1 MEKYKEYDE
10 KYWRYAVDVIDGKIT
25 ACKYIKQACERYLS
39 FFDKYDFKPTKCDRV
54 INFIS
59 HIKHYNSS
67 FAKKP
72 FILMPWQ
79 EFVVFN
85 IFGFCYPNSNKRV
98 TSKVYIE
105 VARKNGKTAFLMAIM
120 LYLMIAD
127 GEQGAECD
135 IVANSAKQANIGFE
149 MSKKFI
155 SSIDPKG
162 KYFKKYRDKIKFDK
176 ASAFFQ
182 VLASDASRLDGL
194 NSYGFVLDEC
204 HEQKDS
210 KIWDVL
216 VSSQG
221 MRENALGIITTT
233 AGFNLFGF
241 CYNYR
246 SLCLEIL
253 ARVKENDRQFTVIYT
268 LDEGDDYTDEKNWIK
283 ANPSLGVTVKEE
295 YLKEHVLNA
304 KNNKSLEIGVLTKNF
319 NCWVSS
325 ADKWLAHD
333 LLLESSKKIDIND
346 FKDMTCYLGIDL
358 ASVSDLTAVSAMFV
372 KDDIYYFKTWY
383 YIPEYTLYN
392 SVNSEMYKLWK
403 RQGFLITTY
412 GNVCDY
418 DYITKDLLNLNEI
431 CPISKVAYDKWNST
445 QFAINSTEQGLPLVP
460 YSQALWSF
468 NKPTKEFERLIKS
481 GQVVIDANPITLWNF
496 NNLELKYDYND
507 NCKPQK
513 AGGIKSSENKIDGVI
528 AMLQAL
534 GIYLQEPRFDNLI

>member
-10 KYWRYAVDVIDGKIT
+10 KYWRYAVDVLDGKIT
-25 ACKYIKQACERYLS
+25 ACKYIKQACERYLQ
-39 FFDKYDFKPTKCDRV
+39 FFDKYEFKPEKCDRV

-85 IFGFCYPNSNKRV
+85 IFGFYHPNSNKRV

-127 GEQGAECD
+127 GEEGAECD
-135 IVANSAKQANIGFE
+135 IVANCAKQAGIGFE
-149 MSKKFI
+149 MAKKFV
-155 SSIDPKG
+155 SSLDAKG
-162 KYFKKYRDKIKFDK
+162 KYFKKYRDKIKFEK
-176 ASAFFQ
+176 QSAFFQ

-194 NSYGFVLDEC
+194 NSYAFVLDEC

-210 KIWDVL
+210 KIWDVM

-253 ARVKENDRQFTVIYT
+253 AGVKENDSQFTVIYT
-268 LDEGDDYTDEKNWIK
+268 LDEGDDYTDSKNWVK

-304 KNNKSLEIGVLTKNF
+304 KNNKSLEHGVLTKQF
-319 NCWVSS
+319 NMWVSS
-325 ADKWLAHD
+325 ADKWLPYD
-333 LLLESSKKIDIND
+333 LLLESTKKIDIED
-346 FKDMTCYLGIDL
+346 FKDETCWIGVDL
-358 ASVSDLTAVSAMFV
+358 ASVSDLTAVSAMWV
-372 KDDIYYFKTWY
+372 KDDKYYFKTWY
-383 YIPEYTLYN
+383 YIPEYTLFN
-392 SVNSEMYKLWK
+392 SVNSELYKLWK
-403 RQGFLITTY
+403 RQGYLITTC

-418 DYITKDLLNLNEI
+418 DYVMRDLLKLNAV
-431 CPISKVAYDKWNST
+431 CPVQKIAYDKYNAT
-445 QFAINSTEQGLPLVP
+445 QFAINCTEQGLPLIS

-468 NKPTKEFERLIKS
+468 NKPTKEFERLIKNK
-481 GQVVIDANPITLWNF
+481 QVYIDYNPITLWCF
-496 NNLELKYDYND
+496 QNLELKSDFNE
-507 NCKPQK
+507 NVKPVK
-513 AGGIKSSENKIDGVI
+513 SGNLKSSENKIDGVI

>member
-10 KYWRYAVDVIDGKIT
+10 KYWRYALDVLDGKIT

-85 IFGFCYPNSNKRV
+85 IFGFYYPNSNKRV

-127 GEQGAECD
+127 NESGAECD
-135 IVANSAKQANIGFE
+135 IVANCAKQAGIGFE
-149 MSKKFI
+149 MAKKFV
-155 SSIDPKG
+155 SSLDAKG
-162 KYFKKYRDKIKFDK
+162 KYFKKYRDKIKFEK
-176 ASAFFQ
+176 QSAFFQ

-194 NSYGFVLDEC
+194 NSYAFVLDEC

-210 KIWDVL
+210 KIWDVM

-253 ARVKENDRQFTVIYT
+253 AGVKENDRQFTVIYT

-283 ANPSLGVTVKEE
+283 ANPSLGVTVKSE
-295 YLKEHVLNA
+295 YLQEHVLNA
-304 KNNKSLEIGVLTKNF
+304 KNNKSLEHGVLTKQF
-319 NCWVSS
+319 NMWVSS
-325 ADKWLAHD
+325 ADKWLPYD
-333 LLLESSKKIDIND
+333 LLLESSKKINIED
-346 FKDMTCYLGIDL
+346 FKDETCYVGVDL
-358 ASVSDLTAVSAMFV
+358 ASVSDLTAVSAMWV
-372 KDDIYYFKTWY
+372 KDDIYYFKTWC

-392 SVNSEMYKLWK
+392 SVNSELYKLWK
-403 RQGFLITTY
+403 RQGYLITTP
-412 GNVCDY
+412 GNTTDY
-418 DYITKDLLNLNEI
+418 DYITRDLMKLNEI
-431 CPISKVAYDKWNST
+431 CPIEKIAYDSYNSS
-445 QFAINSTEQGLPLVP
+445 QWAIQCTELGLPLIP
-460 YSQALWSF
+460 FQQSLWNF
-468 NKPTKEFERLIKS
+468 NSSTKEFERLIKNK
-481 GQVVIDANPITLWNF
+481 QVVIDYNPITLWCF
-496 NNLELKYDYND
+496 QNLELKFDHND
-507 NCKPQK
+507 NCKPIK
-513 AGGIKSSENKIDGVI
+513 AGGLKSSESKIDNVI
-528 AMLQAL
+528 AMLEAL
-534 GIYLQEPRFDNLI
+534 GQYLKTPHYNNEI